1 MRTSARTLWRASVV
15 LTFAWIALPVG
26 AADASSRPVPRDRDV
41 ERGEYLVMI
50 GSCNDCHTPNYLAKG
65 AKTPVDVLL
74 TGSKVGWRGSWGTTY
89 APNLRLLFQEMT
101 DVEWVFMAR
110 SIERRPPMPFYSLN
124 ALSEG
129 DARAIY
135 RYIRWLGPTGDRAP
149 AFVPPDKV
157 PPMPYVQYPL
167 SLN

>member
-1 MRTSARTLWRASVV
+1 MTSNKKDLARALVALS
-15 LTFAWIALPVG
+15 FAWTALPAA
-26 AADASSRPVPRDRDV
+26 AADAPANRSARDRDV

-65 AKTPVDVLL
+65 HQTSASVLL
-74 TGSKVGWRGSWGTTY
+74 TGSKVGWRGPWGTTY
-89 APNLRLLFQEMT
+89 APNLRIYFQELT
-101 DVEWVFMAR
+101 EVEWVFTAK

-135 RYIRWLGPTGDRAP
+135 RYIRSLGPAGTRAP

-157 PPMPYVQYPL
+157 PPMPYIQYPV